1 VIVVDRDRDGRSYSA
16 RHVNAMQSGEVIFS
30 GLASFHVPE
39 TGVDHQEPPL
49 DPTAGDPERL
59 PERPRV
65 GHNVLLDIRGPERDD
80 PASAPSFWARVRGPM
95 TDDPVLAACV
105 LTYMSD
111 VGWAFGDLPA
121 ADGIGGPSLDH
132 AIWLQRPVDAA
143 GWVHVDLH
151 PVTLAGARGVFT
163 GTMHDRAGRLV
174 AHVAQE
180 AVLRPRS

>member
-1 VIVVDRDRDGRSYSA
+1 
-16 RHVNAMQSGEVIFS
+16 MQSGEVIFS